1 MQNLKC
7 KQENKAL
14 FGFLVFIADC
24 HIESGIEIYDI
35 ISTSSC
41 LEKYRPNETVD
52 MSGGNRTLSNTE
64 PQVWV
69 NVISKIS
76 LQESWQ

>member
-24 HIESGIEIYDI
+24 HIKSGIEIYDI
-35 ISTSSC
+35 ISNLSC
-41 LEKYRPNETVD
+41 LEKYTPNETVD
-52 MSGGNRTLSNTE
+52 MSGGTQKLSKTN
-64 PQVWV
+64 
-69 NVISKIS
+69 SKS
-76 LQESWQ
+76 GWT